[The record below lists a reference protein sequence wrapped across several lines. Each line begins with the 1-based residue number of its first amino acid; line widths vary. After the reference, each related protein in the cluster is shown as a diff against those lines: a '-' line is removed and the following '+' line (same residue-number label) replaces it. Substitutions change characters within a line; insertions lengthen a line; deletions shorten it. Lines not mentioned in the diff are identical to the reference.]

1 MITDLAIFI
10 KDSWELVC
18 ANALTFIVFAVI
30 CLGIGSATSWA
41 IHSYF
46 LSLKLHNIPERK
58 VLQSKIHDLEE
69 EIVGLKKS
77 LHRQDVK
84 DLIQESLK
92 SDLNKETIGD
102 VIVKNK

>member
-1 MITDLAIFI
+1 MMTDLVMYI
-10 KDSWELVC
+10 KDSWELIS
-18 ANALTFIVFAVI
+18 ANIPTFIVFGVI
-30 CLGIGSATSWA
+30 CFGIGYAMAWA

-58 VLQSKIHDLEE
+58 ELQSKVQDLEE
-69 EIVGLKKS
+69 EIVGLKKL

-92 SDLNKETIGD
+92 SDINNETIGD
-102 VIVKNK
+102 VIARNK